1 MAQAMAESAD
11 TFDSAASSGDGSSP
25 LAASASAPSGSP
37 ATPLDGRAQSGGWQ
51 GRVDFYILEG
61 PSAAARLKLAC
72 KLAEKAYLASQSV
85 LVWHTD
91 LAELKAFDDMLWT
104 FSDGSFVPHEPL
116 SGTVAPGDAPVLL
129 SAGTPPSANI
139 DIIINLAPDLPP
151 CLSHTRRVAEIIDG
165 DDTRRRAGRAR
176 FKAYRELGVQPASH
190 NIRSE

>member
-1 MAQAMAESAD
+1 MAENAD
-11 TFDSAASSGDGSSP
+11 TSASAGSSGDGSSP
-25 LAASASAPSGSP
+25 LAASGASTTGNWP
-37 ATPLDGRAQSGGWQ
+37 

-61 PSAAARLKLAC
+61 QSPSGRLKLAC
-72 KLAEKAYLASQSV
+72 KLAEKAYLASQTV

-91 LAELKAFDDMLWT
+91 PAELKAFDALLWT
-104 FSDGSFVPHEPL
+104 FNDGSFVPHEALPG
-116 SGTVAPGDAPVLL
+116 SGAASDSPVLL
-129 SAGTPPSANI
+129 SSGVTPSANV

-151 CLSHTRRVAEIIDG
+151 CLSRTPRVVEIIDG